1 MSGLEFLLD
10 TNILSEPLRPYPNQ
24 SVIQKIWENQQ
35 KIATASVVYHEM
47 YYGMASLTVSRRR
60 SMIEAYLRDEVL
72 AKLPILGYSTE
83 AAQWHATERAC
94 LKQLGKTPPFVDGQI
109 AAIAAVNDLVLIT
122 RNLSDYQ
129 EFRGLKIENWFLEN

>member
-24 SVIQKIWENQQ
+24 SVMHKIWENQQ

-94 LKQLGKTPPFVDGQI
+94 LKQLGKTPFVDGQI

-122 RNLSDYQ
+122 RNQSDYQ

>member
-24 SVIQKIWENQQ
+24 SVMHKIWENQQ

-122 RNLSDYQ
+122 RNQSDYQ
-129 EFRGLKIENWFLEN
+129 EFRGLKIENWILEN

>member
-24 SVIQKIWENQQ
+24 SVMHKIWENQQ

-94 LKQLGKTPPFVDGQI
+94 LKQLGKTPPFANCCDRCG
-109 AAIAAVNDLVLIT
+109 
-122 RNLSDYQ
+122 
-129 EFRGLKIENWFLEN
+129 K

>member
-1 MSGLEFLLD
+1 VSGLEFLLD

-24 SVIQKIWENQQ
+24 TVIQKIWENQQ

-109 AAIAAVNDLVLIT
+109 AAILIH
-122 RNLSDYQ
+122 SC
-129 EFRGLKIENWFLEN
+129 

>member
-24 SVIQKIWENQQ
+24 SVMHKIWENQQ

-122 RNLSDYQ
+122 RNQSDYQ